1 MADLKQINENMDKI
15 VTELYE
21 LTEEKAL
28 ELVDVLETT
37 RKMVNLDKEDDVK
50 LKKLIKMINE
60 TLLDEEIEQRKK
72 RALV

>member
-60 TLLDEEIEQRKK
+60 TLLDEEIE
-72 RALV
+72 